1 MVIIK
6 TLLTI
11 VGLII
16 CLSFTESSLHEE
28 RRCHKSIINDD
39 EPDQD
44 WGYVNVR
51 PDAHMFW
58 WLYFSTIKPV
68 YSSAPL
74 VLWLQGGPGGSSTG
88 FGNFEEIGPLDVNLN
103 PRNSTWVQAAN
114 VLFIDNPVGSG
125 YSYVTNDNAYTTNV
139 DEIAIDL
146 VTILKAFFTKHSEF
160 KTIPFYIFCESYG
173 GKMTAALSQA
183 LQKEI
188 DGGRLSID
196 FRGLALGDSWIS
208 PIDYVNTWGPYLYQT
223 SLLDKRGL
231 ALVQQAAN
239 ETEMAYN
246 AGNYTKATQL
256 WSMTE
261 NVIAENTDN
270 VDFYNILLHNTDG
283 SNKMSIK
290 KTYFMA
296 PELSR
301 LYLKHVAPY
310 EADPLT
316 ELMNGPIKKKL
327 GIPDNVTWGAQSGT
341 VFIKQYGDFM
351 KPVIDI
357 VDDLLMNT
365 TLKVVVYNGQLDLIC
380 DTPGTELWLEKLTW
394 PGLSSFD
401 ALKWK
406 PLYTVGSQTKA
417 FVKTYKN
424 FSFYWIMNAG
434 HMVPADAPDMALKM
448 MKMVVHQV
456 DE

>member
-103 PRNSTWVQAAN
+103 PRNSTWLSAAN
-114 VLFIDNPVGSG
+114 LLFIDSPVGAG
-125 YSYVTNDNAYTTNV
+125 YSYVTDKSAYTTNLT
-139 DEIAIDL
+139 EIATDL
-146 VTILKAFFTKHSEF
+146 VHVLKKFLYYYCDF